1 MGAIYITTPSFG
13 TWERGVGSA
22 GWATRCGR
30 YSGAAARPCS
40 LHRHA
45 ARLALRVLGGTW
57 MWRAHARQ
65 VHANPNFVA
74 GAVEGSKLAALC
86 KLLPFSA

>member
-13 TWERGVGSA
+13 TWERGVD
-22 GWATRCGR
+22 GR

-45 ARLALRVLGGTW
+45 ARLALRMLGGTW